1 MKRSAKKYD
10 LIVNSEEMETRF
22 NPVGYRSNIFKLYLY
37 NFFMGFYLLSGVL
50 IPFYL
55 IWGELTFIQFI
66 FLQSYYALIILLFQI
81 PFGALSDYISKKM
94 ALVLSGLL
102 SAIAA
107 LIYSNKPNFIIF
119 LVGEALFAL
128 GEALIAGSNE
138 SMMYDTLKSVGKE
151 NDYSKSIAKCNSI
164 FLLSMALAA
173 PLGPIIAINFSFSMV
188 MVLMFFPNIFGAII
202 AINFKE
208 PIVRNKKENI
218 SFFTLLNSGF
228 KELKKNRVLRIL
240 TFDMIIIEILVFF
253 LLFTYQL
260 YLFALNVSIIYFG
273 IITSS
278 YYVIQIIFINFLP
291 KLENHFKNKKN
302 YLIIN
307 TITPGIA
314 YILIGIIF
322 IVPLIM
328 ILILVVFSFGFS
340 RYILFVN
347 GINNQIEVE
356 NRATVLNTISTIKL
370 LLKVLILPIIGFL
383 VLLNLHLFYIVI
395 GILIIFLALN
405 SRVKKDYL

>member
-22 NPVGYRSNIFKLYLY
+22 NPVGYRSNILKLYLY

-138 SMMYDTLKSVGKE
+138 SLMYDSLKSVGKE
-151 NDYSKSIAKCNSI
+151 KDYSKSIAKCNSI

>member
-1 MKRSAKKYD
+1 MKFFHKKYD
-10 LIVNSEEMETRF
+10 LRININAREKNF
-22 NPVGYRSNIFKLYLY
+22 NPGGYRSNIFKLYLY

-66 FLQSYYALIILLFQI
+66 LLQSYYALIILLFQI
-81 PFGALSDYISKKM
+81 PFGALSDYISKKV
-94 ALVLSGLL
+94 ALFLSGLL

-138 SMMYDTLKSVGKE
+138 SLMYDSLKSIGKE
-151 NDYSKSIAKCNSI
+151 RDYSKSIAKCNSI

-173 PLGPIIAINFSFSMV
+173 PLGPIIVIYLSFSMV
-188 MVLMFFPNIFGAII
+188 MILMFFPNLFGAII
-202 AINFKE
+202 ALNFKE
-208 PIVRNKKENI
+208 PILLNQKENKNY
-218 SFFTLLNSGF
+218 FTILNSGF
-228 KELKKNRVLRIL
+228 EELKKNRVLRTL
-240 TFDMIIIEILVFF
+240 TFDMIIIEILIFF

-260 YLFALNVSIIYFG
+260 YLFELHVSVIYFG

-278 YYVIQIIFINFLP
+278 YYFIQIIFINLLP
-291 KLENHFKNKKN
+291 KLENRFKNKRN
-302 YLIIN
+302 YLMIN

-314 YILIGIIF
+314 YILIGIIL
-322 IVPLIM
+322 IIPLIM

-347 GINNQIEVE
+347 GINNQIKDE
-356 NRATVLNTISTIKL
+356 NRATILNTINTVKL
-370 LLKVLILPIIGFL
+370 LLKVLILPLIGFL
-383 VLLNLHLFYIVI
+383 VLLNLHFFYIII
-395 GILIIFLALN
+395 GILIILLALN
-405 SRVKKDYL
+405 TRVKKDYL

>member
-22 NPVGYRSNIFKLYLY
+22 NPVGYRSNILKLYLY